1 MFVAWEHND
10 LDGGLHYYHLGIII
24 RTNPIII
31 VHRNGFLG
39 SVEREFLDGIG
50 FDYDASRIKYLIPK
64 RLEAL
69 L

>member
-1 MFVAWEHND
+1 MAWEHND